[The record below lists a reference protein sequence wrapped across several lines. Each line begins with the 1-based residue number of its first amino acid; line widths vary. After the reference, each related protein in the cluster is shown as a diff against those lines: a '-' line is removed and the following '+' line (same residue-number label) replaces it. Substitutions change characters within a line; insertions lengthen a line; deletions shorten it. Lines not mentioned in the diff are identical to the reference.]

1 MHHAVELF
9 VSSAPG
15 DQVIREELCARLAAF
30 VDAGIVRESVP
41 AAPPTDTRA
50 LLHTADVILVL
61 VSPEA
66 LTSGS
71 LVEAILREG
80 LTMERNKR
88 AVVIPLR
95 ARAGAP
101 EEAGL
106 LADRTLYPRDG
117 RALDEAEHR
126 DEIFREAIAG
136 VLTGVTLCHVM
147 VGDYLLDDE
156 REAAAAAAFQ
166 RGMTLA
172 ERLAGDAP
180 DDQDHRSLLA
190 ITRDRYADAL
200 LAAGDGPGAL
210 AAYKEALVVR
220 DRLARDAPDDVTR
233 RGALARC
240 HESIG
245 EVLRA
250 MGEKPEAL
258 AAYRACL
265 ALREDL
271 AESTYD
277 DEARRDLY
285 ATYGRIGHVLRAMG
299 DSRGAL
305 EAFRTG
311 LKLAA
316 RLAAEQPDM
325 AAIQGDHALFCFRA
339 ATVLA
344 EGTSAERLEARS
356 FLRRALA
363 IYRVLEERELLT
375 EAQAIWPPAV
385 EALLTTLGT

>member
-15 DQVIREELCARLAAF
+15 DQAIREELCARLAAF
-30 VDAGIVRESVP
+30 VEAGIVRESAQA
-41 AAPPTDTRA
+41 AAPQDTPSR
-50 LLHTADVILVL
+50 LRTADVIVVL
-61 VSPEA
+61 ASPEA
-66 LTSGS
+66 LAPGS
-71 LVEAILREG
+71 IVETMLREG
-80 LTMERNKR
+80 LAMERDKR

-101 EEAGL
+101 EQAGL
-106 LADRTLYPRDG
+106 LSDRTLYPRDG
-117 RALDEAEHR
+117 RALDEAEHH
-126 DEIFREAIAG
+126 EETFREAIAG

-147 VGDYLLDDE
+147 VGDYLLEDE

-172 ERLAGDAP
+172 ERLAEGAP
-180 DDQDHRSLLA
+180 DDQDHRSLVAL
-190 ITRDRYADAL
+190 TRDRYADAL

-220 DRLARDAPDDVTR
+220 DRLARDVPDDISR
-233 RGALARC
+233 RRALARC

-265 ALREDL
+265 VLREDL

-285 ATYGRIGHVLRAMG
+285 ATYGRIGHVLRAMA
-299 DSRGAL
+299 DPRGAL

-311 LKLAA
+311 LVLAA
-316 RLAAEQPDM
+316 RLASEQPDVPE
-325 AAIQGDHALFCFRA
+325 IQGDHALFCFRA

-344 EGTSAERLEARS
+344 EGTSSERLEARS

-363 IYRVLEERELLT
+363 IYRVLEERGMLT

-385 EALLTTLGT
+385 EALLVTLGT

>member
-30 VDAGIVRESVP
+30 VDAGIVREAVP
-41 AAPPTDTRA
+41 AAPLLDTRSRIR
-50 LLHTADVILVL
+50 TADVIVVL

-66 LTSGS
+66 LTPGS
-71 LVEAILREG
+71 IVEATLSEG
-80 LTMERNKR
+80 LTMERDKR

-101 EEAGL
+101 EQAGL
-106 LADRTLYPRDG
+106 LSDRTIYPRDG
-117 RALDEAEHR
+117 RALDDAEHQA
-126 DEIFREAIAG
+126 ESFGEAIAG

-147 VGDYLLDDE
+147 VGDYLLEDE
-156 REAAAAAAFQ
+156 REAAAAASFQ

-172 ERLAGDAP
+172 ERLAESAP
-180 DDQDHRSLLA
+180 NDQDHRSLVAL
-190 ITRDRYADAL
+190 TRDRYADAL

-210 AAYKEALVVR
+210 AAYREALVVR
-220 DRLARDAPDDVTR
+220 DRLALDAPDDVGR
-233 RGALARC
+233 RRALARC

-265 ALREDL
+265 VLREDL
-271 AESTYD
+271 AELTYD
-277 DEARRDLY
+277 DDARRDLY
-285 ATYGRIGHVLRAMG
+285 ATYGRIGHVLRAMA
-299 DSRGAL
+299 DPRGAL

-311 LKLAA
+311 LALAA
-316 RLAAEQPDM
+316 RLAAEQPDVP
-325 AAIQGDHALFCFRA
+325 AIQGDHALFCFRA

-356 FLRRALA
+356 LLRRALA
-363 IYRVLEERELLT
+363 IYRVLEERGLLT

-385 EALLTTLGT
+385 EALLVTLGT